1 MGKQIIRLTESELHQ
16 MVIEA
21 VNKILKESMNE
32 VQFGGESLHGNNPE
46 DWAAAM
52 HMRDANVNRDERL
65 AKNRFYKNNNSAS
78 LSGIHN
84 REQGLKDLKNLKNMV
99 QTNHNT
105 LEPFGA
111 ASDKGREK
119 AKRIIANR
127 NKEEM
132 NKQFGGGW

>member
-1 MGKQIIRLTESELHQ
+1 MGKQIIRLTESDLHQ
-16 MVIEA
+16 MVKEA

-84 REQGLKDLKNLKNMV
+84 REQGLKDLKNMV

-132 NKQFGGGW
+132 NKQFGSGW

>member
-1 MGKQIIRLTESELHQ
+1 MGKQIIRLTENELHQ
-16 MVIEA
+16 MVMEA

-84 REQGLKDLKNLKNMV
+84 REQGLKDLKNMV

-111 ASDKGREK
+111 ANDKGREK